1 MAGMKDEAGRGGGTR
16 CLAEDH
22 LILLQ
27 SMVDDGMEA
36 LAAVGLKPGDVL
48 AVERKMRAVASMVR
62 SIKLVDSL
70 RPKPGKTH
78 GHDDEEPDMS
88 EDEIGHGD
96 DMDPAEVAALR
107 AELESRLD
115 RIRTVIE
122 KKRVAGR
129 SDGATDAGADRT
141 DAEPA

>member
-1 MAGMKDEAGRGGGTR
+1 MAGMEDEAGRGGGAR
-16 CLAEDH
+16 CLAVDH
-22 LILLQ
+22 LVLLQ

-36 LAAVGLKPGDVL
+36 LASAGLKPGDVL

-70 RPKPGKTH
+70 RAKPGKSSSD
-78 GHDDEEPDMS
+78 DDEDPDMS
-88 EDEIGHGD
+88 EDETGHGD

-115 RIRTVIE
+115 RIRTIIE

-129 SDGATDAGADRT
+129 AETDADQGASGP
-141 DAEPA
+141 DAQPA